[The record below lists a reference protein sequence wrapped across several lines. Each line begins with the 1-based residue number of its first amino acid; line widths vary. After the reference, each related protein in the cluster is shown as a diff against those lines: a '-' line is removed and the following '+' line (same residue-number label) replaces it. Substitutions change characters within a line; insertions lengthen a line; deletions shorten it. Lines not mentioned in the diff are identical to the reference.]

1 MIQLKN
7 NENLTDKEK
16 FMILETISAE
26 EVLSFQNEYIQIIT
40 FNKNFLTYTMNKI
53 KETDRSLK
61 DQIIQQKVQIQ
72 ENDKYIKDLQRQKD
86 NLYKLILK

>member
-1 MIQLKN
+1 LIQLKN

>member
-1 MIQLKN
+1 
-7 NENLTDKEK
+7 
-16 FMILETISAE
+16 MILETISAE

-53 KETDRSLK
+53 KETDKSLN
-61 DQIIQQKVQIQ
+61 DQMTQHKGKIQ